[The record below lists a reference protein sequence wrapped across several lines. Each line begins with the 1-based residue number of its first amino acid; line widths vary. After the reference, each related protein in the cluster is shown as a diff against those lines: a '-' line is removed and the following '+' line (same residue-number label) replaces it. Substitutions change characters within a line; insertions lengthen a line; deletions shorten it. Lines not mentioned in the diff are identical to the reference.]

1 MQAPPFSFPFFPSLA
16 QPPPTVAS
24 SSCPAP
30 PSMMQSSDVASMLSL
45 LNQRMTMIE
54 QLLTLQQH
62 TNDTLFRTVQLMQQA
77 QSNSISNSMSPVNQI
92 KTVNVSDVDPHGN
105 RCLDEDGA
113 EIHVVMVSEGSADVP
128 SSSDLFSSPLS
139 VRSGPRRVAI

>member
-1 MQAPPFSFPFFPSLA
+1 MQAPPFPFPFFPSLA
-16 QPPPTVAS
+16 QPPTAAA

-62 TNDTLFRTVQLMQQA
+62 TNDTLFRTVQLMQQTH
-77 QSNSISNSMSPVNQI
+77 SHSSSSMPPTNQI
-92 KTVNVSDVDPHGN
+92 KTLNVSDVDPAGN

-139 VRSGPRRVAI
+139 VRGGPRRVAI